1 MFATFI
7 LALFWR
13 PMERHGFHHRAR
25 KLHRYYRQ
33 QGALSPKLSMRNF
46 LMLPYLIFDEYLFL

>member
-1 MFATFI
+1 MHLIIRVYSFATFI

-13 PMERHGFHHRAR
+13 PMERYGFHHRAR

-33 QGALSPKLSMRNF
+33 QGALNP
-46 LMLPYLIFDEYLFL
+46 